1 MKSSTTNQFLEPLL
15 NDCRNLLRAI
25 LKTHIKH
32 VYKEANQYV
41 DALAKLGYNL
51 DSTFVLFDYPLFV
64 VKKLLALDRA
74 ANICNRLIILIS
86 LVYWP
91 LLLN

>member
-1 MKSSTTNQFLEPLL
+1 MKNSTTNQFSEPLL

-51 DSTFVLFDYPLFV
+51 DSTFCAFWQPT
-64 VKKLLALDRA
+64 
-74 ANICNRLIILIS
+74 ICGEEIACP
-86 LVYWP
+86 W
-91 LLLN
+91 

>member
-15 NDCRNLLRAI
+15 NDCRNLLKAI
-25 LKTHIKH
+25 LRTHTKQ
-32 VYKEANQYV
+32 VYKEANHCV

-64 VKKLLALDRA
+64 E
-74 ANICNRLIILIS
+74 
-86 LVYWP
+86 
-91 LLLN
+91 